1 MTYTLLNIVFLAV
14 VALVGVAAVL
24 ARRSPNWRAVG
35 LASILM
41 LALTAIFD
49 NVIIGTGLVAYDDS
63 LISGIRIGV
72 APIEDF
78 AYTVA
83 ALVLLPAVWELL
95 PKRHARAGGA
105 TASPATDAR
114 AAAVDGSGSGQNKDS

>member
-1 MTYTLLNIVFLAV
+1 MTYTLLNIVFLSI
-14 VALVGVAAVL
+14 VALVAIAAIV
-24 ARRSPNWRAVG
+24 ARRAPRWRAVG
-35 LASILM
+35 LAAVL
-41 LALTAIFD
+41 LLTLTAIFD

-63 LISGIRIGV
+63 LISGVRIGL

-95 PKRHARAGGA
+95 RR
-105 TASPATDAR
+105 SPAR
-114 AAAVDGSGSGQNKDS
+114 QDSES

>member
-1 MTYTLLNIVFLAV
+1 MTYTVLNIAFLAV
-14 VALVGVAAVL
+14 VALVGLAAVL

-63 LISGIRIGV
+63 LISGVKIGI

-83 ALVLLPAVWELL
+83 ALVLLPAAWELL
-95 PKRHARAGGA
+95 PKRGNRADARP
-105 TASPATDAR
+105 SPAGAR
-114 AAAVDGSGSGQNKDS
+114 GTRQNKDS

>member
-14 VALVGVAAVL
+14 VGLVAIAAVV
-24 ARRSPNWRAVG
+24 ARRSPRWRAVG
-35 LASILM
+35 LA
-41 LALTAIFD
+41 ALLLLTMTAIFD

-63 LISGIRIGV
+63 LISGVRIGL

-95 PKRHARAGGA
+95 ARRRPRQDEH
-105 TASPATDAR
+105 S
-114 AAAVDGSGSGQNKDS
+114 

>member
-1 MTYTLLNIVFLAV
+1 MTYGLLNVVFLAV
-14 VALVGVAAVL
+14 VALLAIAAVV
-24 ARRSPNWRAVG
+24 ARRSPRWRAVG
-35 LASILM
+35 LAAVLM
-41 LALTAIFD
+41 LTLTAIFD

-63 LISGIRIGV
+63 LISGVRVGL

-95 PKRHARAGGA
+95 ARRPQRQDE
-105 TASPATDAR
+105 AS
-114 AAAVDGSGSGQNKDS
+114 

>member
-1 MTYTLLNIVFLAV
+1 MTYTLLNLVFLAA
-14 VALVGVAAVL
+14 VALVALAAVL

-35 LASILM
+35 AAAVLL
-41 LALTAIFD
+41 LTLTAIFD
-49 NVIIGTGLVAYDDS
+49 NVIIGTGLVDYDEA
-63 LISGIRIGV
+63 LISGVRIGL

-95 PKRHARAGGA
+95 PRRR
-105 TASPATDAR
+105 TRD
-114 AAAVDGSGSGQNKDS
+114 DGSP

>member
-1 MTYTLLNIVFLAV
+1 MTYTLLNAVFLLV
-14 VALVGVAAVL
+14 VALVAIAAVAARRAPRWRAAGLAAVL
-24 ARRSPNWRAVG
+24 
-35 LASILM
+35 L

-63 LISGIRIGV
+63 LISGLRIGL

-83 ALVLLPAVWELL
+83 VLVLLPSVWELL
-95 PKRHARAGGA
+95 RRRRPARH
-105 TASPATDAR
+105 
-114 AAAVDGSGSGQNKDS
+114 DGES

>member
-1 MTYTLLNIVFLAV
+1 MTYTLLNVVFLGLVAV
-14 VALVGVAAVL
+14 LAVAAIL
-24 ARRSPNWRAVG
+24 ARRSPDWRAIG
-35 LASILM
+35 LAAILM
-41 LALTAIFD
+41 LTLTAVFD

-63 LISGIRIGV
+63 LISGVRIGL

-95 PKRHARAGGA
+95 PRRGSA
-105 TASPATDAR
+105 TR
-114 AAAVDGSGSGQNKDS
+114 AVDSGTQVRGGRP

>member
-1 MTYTLLNIVFLAV
+1 MTYTLLNVVFLGI
-14 VALVGVAAVL
+14 VALVAIAAMVVRQ
-24 ARRSPNWRAVG
+24 APRWRAVG
-35 LASILM
+35 LAAVLL

-63 LISGIRIGV
+63 LISGVRIGL

-95 PKRHARAGGA
+95 RRAPSRH
-105 TASPATDAR
+105 
-114 AAAVDGSGSGQNKDS
+114 DGQP

>member
-1 MTYTLLNIVFLAV
+1 MTYTLLNAVFLAI
-14 VALVGVAAVL
+14 VALVAIAAVV
-24 ARRSPNWRAVG
+24 ARRSPRWRAVG
-35 LASILM
+35 LA
-41 LALTAIFD
+41 ALLLLTMTAIFD

-63 LISGIRIGV
+63 LISGVRIGL

-95 PKRHARAGGA
+95 ARRRPRQDEH
-105 TASPATDAR
+105 S
-114 AAAVDGSGSGQNKDS
+114 

>member
-14 VALVGVAAVL
+14 VALVAIAAVV
-24 ARRSPNWRAVG
+24 ARRSPRWRAVG
-35 LASILM
+35 LA
-41 LALTAIFD
+41 ALLLLTMTAIFD

-63 LISGIRIGV
+63 LISGVRIGL

-95 PKRHARAGGA
+95 ARRRPRQDDH
-105 TASPATDAR
+105 S
-114 AAAVDGSGSGQNKDS
+114 

>member
-1 MTYTLLNIVFLAV
+1 MTYTLLNLVFLGA
-14 VALVGVAAVL
+14 VALVALVAVLVRRAPQWKAVGAAAVL
-24 ARRSPNWRAVG
+24 
-35 LASILM
+35 L

-49 NVIIGTGLVAYDDS
+49 NVIIGTGLVDYDDA
-63 LISGIRIGV
+63 LISGVRIGL

-95 PKRHARAGGA
+95 PRRR
-105 TASPATDAR
+105 TRD
-114 AAAVDGSGSGQNKDS
+114 DGSS

>member
-14 VALVGVAAVL
+14 VALVAIAAVV
-24 ARRSPNWRAVG
+24 ARRSPRWRAVG
-35 LASILM
+35 LA
-41 LALTAIFD
+41 ALLLLTMTAIFD

-63 LISGIRIGV
+63 LISGVRIGL

-95 PKRHARAGGA
+95 ARRPQRQDEI
-105 TASPATDAR
+105 S
-114 AAAVDGSGSGQNKDS
+114 

>member
-1 MTYTLLNIVFLAV
+1 MTYTLLNVVFLAV
-14 VALVGVAAVL
+14 VALVAIAAVV
-24 ARRSPNWRAVG
+24 ARRAPRWRAVG
-35 LASILM
+35 LAAVLL

-49 NVIIGTGLVAYDDS
+49 NVIIGTGIVAYDDS
-63 LISGIRIGV
+63 LISGVLIGL

-95 PKRHARAGGA
+95 RRSPSRH
-105 TASPATDAR
+105 
-114 AAAVDGSGSGQNKDS
+114 DGEP